1 MYIGLSILYMLHSL
15 AAFLLCRSRYSKK
28 KTALI
33 CAGVAAFQIV
43 ILFCL
48 PSPDRSAKW
57 SYPMFVLAFVVSLT
71 QFLFLSDENISQTLF
86 VFLTYSQVF
95 LILLFLSRPIST
107 AFFSSDDDAAMWI
120 RTVMHLI
127 VLLVYA
133 AFFKEKVDDFRKE
146 FTQGWKPMVF
156 MSALYSIYI
165 AYISMVAQVNLKK
178 TELLIFVLLLAVMVT
193 GYGVIFQTIYYMKKS
208 TLNVQIERQQ
218 KMLEQ
223 KLEIMQKAE
232 EETKRL
238 LHDIR
243 HHMANIAEYARNR
256 QYEPLLAYLE
266 QYGEEIEKTRLTH
279 VCANPVIDNILMVFA
294 RQAEQNSIALA
305 CDIDVEYDT
314 GIRDVDMVAILANL
328 MENAIH
334 GCLNSGKSRMQI
346 EVRIRSKEGKLTI
359 LVRNTCKDEIPGEGE
374 QSDTLEKEGIGM
386 SSIRRSAGRYRG
398 DADFKSQGGVF
409 TSRIILIRAEEEKQ

>member
-1 MYIGLSILYMLHSL
+1 
-15 AAFLLCRSRYSKK
+15 
-28 KTALI
+28 
-33 CAGVAAFQIV
+33 
-43 ILFCL
+43 
-48 PSPDRSAKW
+48 
-57 SYPMFVLAFVVSLT
+57 
-71 QFLFLSDENISQTLF
+71 
-86 VFLTYSQVF
+86 
-95 LILLFLSRPIST
+95 
-107 AFFSSDDDAAMWI
+107 
-120 RTVMHLI
+120 MHLI

-146 FTQGWKPMVF
+146 FTQGWKPRVF

-238 LHDIR
+238 PHDIR

-266 QYGEEIEKTRLTH
+266 QYGEEIEKTWYVYVDFRTQDL
-279 VCANPVIDNILMVFA
+279 V
-294 RQAEQNSIALA
+294 NSIFK
-305 CDIDVEYDT
+305 Y
-314 GIRDVDMVAILANL
+314 
-328 MENAIH
+328 
-334 GCLNSGKSRMQI
+334 
-346 EVRIRSKEGKLTI
+346 KEGKKPTSLTAYNEGLGATESNPVANKSI
-359 LVRNTCKDEIPGEGE
+359 ELRISATLVD
-374 QSDTLEKEGIGM
+374 
-386 SSIRRSAGRYRG
+386 G
-398 DADFKSQGGVF
+398 D
-409 TSRIILIRAEEEKQ
+409 